1 MDAVEKNSFIALPGK
16 GGHSRLIPSK
26 LSVTPPG
33 AVVESLE
40 FKEQTWSTHGHS
52 SNWLVV
58 RSVGLSIIN
67 LLLPSGLGS
76 MYLWAAYN

>member
-16 GGHSRLIPSK
+16 GSHSRLIPSK

-33 AVVESLE
+33 VVVESLE
-40 FKEQTWSTHGHS
+40 FKEQMWSTHGHS
-52 SNWLVV
+52 SNSLVV
-58 RSVGLSIIN
+58 RSVGVSIIN
-67 LLLPSGLGS
+67 LLPSGLRS